1 MPRVLPS
8 ESLCVALLVVSWIA
22 VARGAEPLDDGR
34 GPLDDCCEVPL
45 TVSGLPPGGMPAPV
59 TCDVDF
65 AALSQQ
71 LGPSGAVDERSVR
84 LFQLLPDGSLREQP
98 IQLLARPQ
106 PRAAQ
111 RQFLPATV
119 AGVSYLTE
127 AAAAEAAP
135 VVATSGQLWWLAQGD
150 AEGRAAFRLRFGVL
164 RRGRAIQ
171 VPYPPQNWRMFDD
184 QDRATPLAYFPRM
197 QIRPQR
203 PLDGVLHVA
212 ENAVPVTSYHVGPL
226 LDSAEASGAPQGPA
240 EHSGST
246 IRRPFFYPV
255 NGPDGISLTEFGKPH
270 DPTGSHRH
278 HYSLWIAHNDVAGH
292 NFWADNGGR
301 ILHKEIVLL
310 EDGPVFCRLAVR
322 TRWRDGDTDLLD
334 EERTVT
340 VFAANEDSRLLDIEL
355 QFRPAGKE
363 PVELGQTTFGFLAVR
378 VAQSMTPFDGG
389 GEILNA
395 RGQRNEQNV
404 HLQRAEWLDQSGPI
418 LPDRWSG
425 IAMLDHP
432 ANPNHPTL
440 WHCRNDGWAGAAF
453 CGEKPYTI
461 AADQPLRLRY
471 RLVVHGGDAVR
482 GRVADHWRAYA
493 ATPVVRL
500 GEIAGPAPQAFRTQ
514 EGCSQRVIDGGL

>member
-1 MPRVLPS
+1 MRRAIPS
-8 ESLCVALLVVSWIA
+8 QILGVLLVSWA
-22 VARGAEPLDDGR
+22 AAARAAEAPQDGN
-34 GPLDDCCEVPL
+34 GPLYEPYEVPL
-45 TVSGLPPGGMPAPV
+45 AVSGLPPGGVPTPV
-59 TCDVDF
+59 QCDVDF
-65 AALSQQ
+65 AALLQRR
-71 LGPSGAVDERSVR
+71 GRSGAVDERSLR
-84 LFQLLPDGSLREQP
+84 LFQVLPDGSTREQP
-98 IQLLARPQ
+98 VQLLSRLQ

-119 AGVSYLTE
+119 SGVSYLAE
-127 AAAAEAAP
+127 VAAAD
-135 VVATSGQLWWLAQGD
+135 VATAGAQPAVPTAGQLWWLAQGD
-150 AEGRAAFRLRFGVL
+150 AGGRAAYRLQFGVL

-197 QIRPQR
+197 QIRPLW
-203 PLDGVLHVA
+203 PLDGVLHVT
-212 ENAVPVTSYHVGPL
+212 ENALPVTSYHLGPL
-226 LDSAEASGAPQGPA
+226 LDSADAGGDRQGPA
-240 EHSGST
+240 GRSGPA

-278 HYSLWIAHNDVAGH
+278 HYSLWIAHNSVAGRS
-292 NFWADNGGR
+292 FWADNGGL

-310 EDGPVFCRLAVR
+310 EDGPVFCRLTVR

-340 VFAANEDSRLLDIEL
+340 VFSAGEDDRLVDIEL
-355 QFRPAGKE
+355 QFRPVGKE

-378 VAQSMTPFDGG
+378 VAQSLTPFDGG

-425 IAMLDHP
+425 IAILDHP

-453 CGEKPYTI
+453 CGEKPHTI
-461 AADQPLRLRY
+461 AADQPLQLRY
-471 RLVVHGGDAVR
+471 RLVLHRGDAVQ
-482 GRVADHWRAYA
+482 GRVAGHWRAYA
-493 ATPVVRL
+493 AQPDVQLDR
-500 GEIAGPAPQAFRTQ
+500 
-514 EGCSQRVIDGGL
+514 